1 MAARCVFNGNNFAHL
16 QQRIGSNGWRPS
28 EALPPSP
35 SHTLFVQCYYS
46 LSQWQRGRKT
56 TRTTAAASPR
66 LGRESQSRSA
76 GRPPSLPPSFWTR
89 ALGLFILACSRAPS
103 ERCQSVRGPSVR
115 PSVRVRPFHWA
126 FFPLLPSIPFYL
138 RLGGVRERGRLA
150 LVRRREGGRHG
161 LDGGTSRPDRRPTD
175 PRMEG

>member
-1 MAARCVFNGNNFAHL
+1 MEAKAFPLSRTHFLYSVIIVSRSGSADARRRGR
-16 QQRIGSNGWRPS
+16 QQQPRLALVASRSRDRQVG
-28 EALPPSP
+28 LPPSLP
-35 SHTLFVQCYYS
+35 
-46 LSQWQRGRKT
+46 
-56 TRTTAAASPR
+56 
-66 LGRESQSRSA
+66 
-76 GRPPSLPPSFWTR
+76 PPSFWTR

-150 LVRRREGGRHG
+150 LV
-161 LDGGTSRPDRRPTD
+161 
-175 PRMEG
+175 

>member
-76 GRPPSLPPSFWTR
+76 GRPPSLPPSLLLDSGPR
-89 ALGLFILACSRAPS
+89 PLHPRLLARP
-103 ERCQSVRGPSVR
+103 VREMPVRPRTVR
-115 PSVRVRPFHWA
+115 PSVRPRPSVPLGFLSSSAFHS
-126 FFPLLPSIPFYL
+126 LLFETWRSE
-138 RLGGVRERGRLA
+138 REGTTGA
-150 LVRRREGGRHG
+150 GTTEGGREAWPG
-161 LDGGTSRPDRRPTD
+161 WWNK
-175 PRMEG
+175 